1 MYYQKQR
8 RKEIIKNVI
17 YVFIILLLA
26 IVSTYY
32 IYNKFQEDRDI
43 PANSKSLDITY
54 HESTGT
60 KISINKITPVTDSV
74 GLSSKAYQITV
85 KNNLTEKVN
94 YKIKVVDDIEKQ
106 EEDNCSEI
114 AIPKDNIKI
123 SVKTNKMG
131 NKIYYLTDLED
142 GILLDEEIDA
152 LEKKDISIRVWIRQD
167 SPLLRGSKMHYH
179 GIIKLIEE
187 GE

>member
-1 MYYQKQR
+1 
-8 RKEIIKNVI
+8 
-17 YVFIILLLA
+17 
-26 IVSTYY
+26 
-32 IYNKFQEDRDI
+32 
-43 PANSKSLDITY
+43 
-54 HESTGT
+54 
-60 KISINKITPVTDSV
+60 
-74 GLSSKAYQITV
+74 
-85 KNNLTEKVN
+85 
-94 YKIKVVDDIEKQ
+94 
-106 EEDNCSEI
+106 
-114 AIPKDNIKI
+114 
-123 SVKTNKMG
+123 MG